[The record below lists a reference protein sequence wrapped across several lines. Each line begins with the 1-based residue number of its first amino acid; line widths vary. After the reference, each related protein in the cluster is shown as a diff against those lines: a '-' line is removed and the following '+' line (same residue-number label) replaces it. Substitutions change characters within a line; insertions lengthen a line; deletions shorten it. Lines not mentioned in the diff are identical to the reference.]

1 MKTLKIVSLVVA
13 VLVAGVALLLVLGVP
28 GGFLVD
34 AVRGRIE
41 AAGYRLAMGSTQV
54 ALWPAPTITAN
65 DVSLNDRNDPDRR
78 FSAERVRFTVAL
90 TPLFSGKVQIT
101 EVAVVR
107 PTARL
112 ALARERATLRTT
124 TPAPPPRSSEAQAFT
139 IDKLT
144 VEDGSIVL
152 TDRRDNVETRVT
164 RINVAAAL
172 GESIAVEASG
182 QINDQS
188 MRLTLTSSVAAHR
201 FGAEAAPVQLTFAA
215 PGALQGAL
223 SGSAQV
229 RFAGE
234 RLSLDRFAGDIGG
247 NRFNGRVS
255 IDLAAAKPLVTGDFE
270 FARVDVAVAAPA
282 TPSPAPASGARRDP
296 RLLPALD
303 EPWSDQAFKLD
314 ALKFFDAD
322 LRFTAAEFN
331 IRKFRFAPFHADVKL
346 DRSVLT
352 LALPRSGLY
361 GGHAE
366 GTLVVD
372 ASTAQPAHALRLD
385 LTNMDAYPL
394 LADSGDFHHLAGR
407 MKASFDVRATG
418 ASPRAAIATLGG
430 TADVL
435 LENGE
440 IVGINVA
447 QMVRTLG
454 GSILNGWQPSTAEKT
469 DLTQLGATFRI
480 AGGQATT
487 ENLRLIGP
495 LVRMGG
501 AGTADL
507 VGKTL
512 NFRVD
517 PRLVLSLQGQG
528 GPENPVGLGVPVMV
542 QGPWREPKIY
552 PDMQGMLE
560 NPGAAFEQ
568 LRSLG
573 TGLTG
578 PNSPFRD
585 FMRFGD
591 TPGAPQ
597 TSTTPQQNPQ
607 QTNPQVQTP
616 QPPTQQPNPQAAQN
630 PQQADPNQPRGNFVE
645 DLMRS
650 KDPMRDLMR
659 PDSPMRDI
667 MRDMMPKR

>member
-1 MKTLKIVSLVVA
+1 MKTLKIIGLVVA
-13 VLVAGVALLLVLGVP
+13 VLAAVATLLLFLGVP
-28 GGFLVD
+28 GGLLVD

-41 AAGYRLAMGSTQV
+41 AAGYRLAIAGTTQV
-54 ALWPAPTITAN
+54 SLWPAPSFVAN
-65 DVSLNDRNDPDRR
+65 NLALSDSSDPDRS
-78 FSAERVRFTVAL
+78 FTAERARFAL
-90 TPLFSGKVQIT
+90 ALSPLLSGRVQIT
-101 EVAVVR
+101 EVAIVR
-107 PTARL
+107 PVARV
-112 ALARERATLRTT
+112 ALARERATRRTVS
-124 TPAPPPRSSEAQAFT
+124 APPARAGEGQAFT
-139 IDKLT
+139 IDRLT
-144 VEDGSIVL
+144 VEDGTIVL
-152 TDRRDNVETRVT
+152 TDRRDNVETRVKS
-164 RINVAAAL
+164 IDVAAAL
-172 GESIAVEASG
+172 GASTVVTASG
-182 QINDQS
+182 RMDDQP
-188 MRLTLTSSVAAHR
+188 MRLTLKSSVPAHR
-201 FGAEAAPVQLTFAA
+201 FGHEPAPVELTFEA

-223 SGSAQV
+223 TGSAQV

-234 RLSLDRFAGDIGG
+234 RLSFERFAGEIAG

-255 IDLAAAKPLVTGDFE
+255 IDLAAAKPLVSGDFE
-270 FARVDVAVAAPA
+270 FTRVDLAVAAPSA
-282 TPSPAPASGARRDP
+282 PAPTSGARRDP
-296 RLLPALD
+296 RLQPAFD

-314 ALKFFDAD
+314 ALRFFDAD
-322 LRFTAAEFN
+322 LRFTAAEFS
-331 IRKFRFAPFHADVKL
+331 IQKFRFAPLHADVKL

-352 LALPRSGLY
+352 LALARSGLY
-361 GGHAE
+361 GGEAQ

-372 ASTAQPAHALRLD
+372 ASARLPAYALRLD
-385 LTNMDAYPL
+385 LTGMDAYPL
-394 LADSGDFHHLAGR
+394 LADSGDFHHLGGR
-407 MKASFDVRATG
+407 MKASFDMRATG
-418 ASPRAAIATLGG
+418 ASPRAAIASLSG
-430 TADVL
+430 TADIL
-435 LENGE
+435 LQNGE

-454 GSILNGWQPSTAEKT
+454 GSILNGWQPSTTEKT
-469 DLTQLGATFRI
+469 DLTELGATFRI
-480 AGGQATT
+480 ADGAATT

-507 VGKTL
+507 AAKTL

-542 QGPWREPKIY
+542 QGPWGAPKIY
-552 PDMQGMLE
+552 PDMKGMLE
-560 NPGAAFEQ
+560 NPSAAFEQ

-597 TSTTPQQNPQ
+597 ASTAPQQNAPAATSPQPSQ
-607 QTNPQVQTP
+607 QT
-616 QPPTQQPNPQAAQN
+616 QPNPQPAQN
-630 PQQADPNQPRGNFVE
+630 PSDPNQPRGNFVE

-667 MRDMMPKR
+667 MRDLMPKR

>member
-13 VLVAGVALLLVLGVP
+13 ALGAGVVLLLVLGVP

-34 AVRGRIE
+34 AVRSRIE

-65 DVSLNDRNDPDRR
+65 DVSLGDTNDPDRR
-78 FSAERVRFTVAL
+78 FSAERVRFAVAL
-90 TPLFSGKVQIT
+90 SPLFSGKVQIT
-101 EVAVVR
+101 EVAIVR
-107 PTARL
+107 PVARV
-112 ALARERATLRTT
+112 ALARERATRRST
-124 TPAPPPRSSEAQAFT
+124 TPAASPRTGEAQPFT
-139 IDKLT
+139 IDQLT
-144 VEDGSIVL
+144 VEDGSLVL
-152 TDRRDNVETRVT
+152 FDRRDNVETRVS
-164 RINVAAAL
+164 RINVAAKL

-182 QINDQS
+182 RMNDQS

-234 RLSLDRFAGDIGG
+234 RLSLDRFAGEIGG

-270 FARVDVAVAAPA
+270 FAHVDVAVAAPA
-282 TPSPAPASGARRDP
+282 AAPQTPAARRDP
-296 RLLPALD
+296 RLQPALD
-303 EPWSDQAFKLD
+303 EPWSEEPFRLD

-372 ASTAQPAHALRLD
+372 ASGAAPAHALRLD

-407 MKASFDVRATG
+407 MKASFDVRAAG
-418 ASPRAAIATLGG
+418 ASPRAAIASLAG

-447 QMVRTLG
+447 HMVRTLG

-560 NPGAAFEQ
+560 NPSAAFEQ

-597 TSTTPQQNPQ
+597 ASTTPQQNPQ
-607 QTNPQVQTP
+607 QTNP
-616 QPPTQQPNPQAAQN
+616 AQN
-630 PQQADPNQPRGNFVE
+630 PQQQPAPNPQQAQNPQQGDPNQPRGNFIE

-667 MRDMMPKR
+667 MRELMPKR

>member
-1 MKTLKIVSLVVA
+1 MKTLKIVSLVIA
-13 VLVAGVALLLVLGVP
+13 ALVAGVALLLVLGVP

-34 AVRGRIE
+34 AVRGRVE
-41 AAGYRLAMGSTQV
+41 AAGYRLAMSSTQV
-54 ALWPAPTITAN
+54 ALWPAPSVTAN
-65 DVSLNDRNDPDRR
+65 DVRLTDSGDPDRS
-78 FSAERVRFTVAL
+78 FAAERVRFAVAL
-90 TPLFSGKVQIT
+90 SPLLSGKVQIT
-101 EVAVVR
+101 EVAIVR
-107 PTARL
+107 PVARVT
-112 ALARERATLRTT
+112 LARERATRRTST
-124 TPAPPPRSSEAQAFT
+124 SAAPTRANDGSQALT
-139 IDKLT
+139 VDKLS

-152 TDRRDNVETRVT
+152 FDRRDNVETRVT
-164 RINVAAAL
+164 RIAIAAAL
-172 GESIAVEASG
+172 ADGVTVEASG
-182 QINDQS
+182 QINEQP
-188 MRLTLTSSVAAHR
+188 MRLTLKSSVPAHR
-201 FGAEAAPVQLTFAA
+201 FGAEAAPAQLTFEA

-223 SGSAQV
+223 SGSANL
-229 RFAGE
+229 RFAAE
-234 RLSLDRFAGDIGG
+234 HLTLDRFAGEIAR
-247 NRFNGRVS
+247 NAFNGRLS
-255 IDLAAAKPLVTGDFE
+255 IDLAGAKPLVTGDFQ
-270 FARVDVAVAAPA
+270 FARVDVAVATPA
-282 TPSPAPASGARRDP
+282 SPSPAPASGTRRDP
-296 RLLPALD
+296 RLQPALD

-331 IRKFRFAPFHADVKL
+331 IEKFRFAPFHADVKL

-372 ASTAQPAHALRLD
+372 ASAAAPSHALRLD

-418 ASPRAAIATLGG
+418 ASPRAAIATLAG

-487 ENLRLIGP
+487 ENLRLTGP

-507 VGKTL
+507 LGKTL

-552 PDMQGMLE
+552 PDMQGMLD
-560 NPGAAFEQ
+560 NPSAAFEQ

-573 TGLTG
+573 SGLTG

-591 TPGAPQ
+591 TPPQ
-597 TSTTPQQNPQ
+597 ASTTPQPSLQVQNP
-607 QTNPQVQTP
+607 PPQTP
-616 QPPTQQPNPQAAQN
+616 PQQNPQAAQN
-630 PQQADPNQPRGNFVE
+630 PSDPNQPRGNFVE